1 MHHFRFL
8 KSLLLTLLL
17 PGYLPLAAS
26 AVPDRLQRVLDA
38 KQLRVCIW
46 PDYYGITYRNPK
58 TRELR
63 GIDIDIAIALGQ
75 ELQVGI
81 VHVDSSFPALVE
93 NLLADKCDIAMHAV
107 GVTPERSTKLVFSQT
122 YLRSDILAVTT
133 TIGSTVKSWSDID
146 QPGRIIAV
154 QVGTV
159 MEPVMRR
166 TLTQASLML
175 VKPPM
180 KRENEV
186 ESGRADAFMT
196 DFPYSQRMLDLT
208 TWARVVASPQPFHLT
223 DYAFAFA
230 PGEPSLLN
238 RVNQFL
244 TTIKADRRLLRFAQ
258 DHKLESIVVLDAGD
272 RAAATD

>member
-1 MHHFRFL
+1 MRHLRCL
-8 KSLLLTLLL
+8 TSALLGLLL
-17 PGYLPLAAS
+17 GYLPFSLAA
-26 AVPDRLQRVLDA
+26 APDRLHKVLDSS
-38 KQLRVCIW
+38 QLRVCIW

-58 TRELR
+58 THELR
-63 GIDIDIAIALGQ
+63 GIDIDIATALGQ
-75 ELQVGI
+75 ELQVG
-81 VHVDSSFPALVE
+81 VVYVDSDFPALVDD
-93 NLLADKCDIAMHAV
+93 LLADKCDIAMHAV
-107 GVTPERSTKLVFSQT
+107 GITPERSAKLVFSRS
-122 YLRSDILAVTT
+122 YLRSDIYAVTT
-133 TIGSTVKSWSDID
+133 ASGAAIQSWTDLD
-146 QPGRIIAV
+146 QPGRVIAV

-166 TLTQASLML
+166 TLKHATLML

-196 DFPYSQRMLDLT
+196 DFPYSRRMLDLT
-208 TWARVVASPQPFHLT
+208 TWARLVAPPRPFHLT

-230 PGEPSLLN
+230 PGDASLLK

-258 DHKLESIVVLDAGD
+258 NHKLESIVVLDAGD
-272 RAAATD
+272 RAVAAD